1 MLPLR
6 FQPASG
12 RRVTKGR
19 TISSVAGNSL
29 ASSENFVGIRRA
41 QAGHSRSVTSVEFM
55 PGDNGMFASTG
66 LDKLLKVLLN
76 VIPVITSCI
85 LNVLLL

>member
-1 MLPLR
+1 
-6 FQPASG
+6 
-12 RRVTKGR
+12 
-19 TISSVAGNSL
+19 
-29 ASSENFVGIRRA
+29 
-41 QAGHSRSVTSVEFM
+41 M